1 VYFPMPNKMTNKNPL
16 PGNVVPTEAEIADA
30 AERLGLK
37 RDLSAPARH
46 RAATGHVHQTL
57 PRGRSHLVT
66 VEVKPTRSRQLTRRA
81 RSV

>member
-1 VYFPMPNKMTNKNPL
+1 MPNKMTNRDPT
-16 PGNVVPTEAEIADA
+16 PGDAVATEAEIADA

-37 RDLSAPARH
+37 RDFSAPARH
-46 RAATGHVHQTL
+46 RAATGHIHQTL

-66 VEVKPTRSRQLTRRA
+66 VEVKPTRSRPLTHRA